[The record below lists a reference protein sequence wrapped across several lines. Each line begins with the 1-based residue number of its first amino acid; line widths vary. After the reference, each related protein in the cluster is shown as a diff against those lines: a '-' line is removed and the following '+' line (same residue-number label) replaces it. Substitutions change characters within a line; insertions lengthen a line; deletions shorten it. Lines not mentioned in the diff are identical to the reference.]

1 MLVFLTLALA
11 GFVLLVFG
19 WIFGHDHDFG
29 HDFSHDFGHDMG
41 HDVDQEGTISIFSL
55 RVLATF
61 VMGFGAAGF
70 VCVWKY
76 KTNNLAA
83 SIAGSG
89 FGFAIATL
97 MYSFMR
103 ILTKQQGTSS
113 FPLSSLVGSEGIMIV
128 AIDPDETGQVGITF
142 KGQYDTYLAVAK
154 SGKAIHKGKSVR
166 VVAVSGNELVVE
178 EN

>member
-83 SIAGSG
+83 SIAGS
-89 FGFAIATL
+89 AEK
-97 MYSFMR
+97 R
-103 ILTKQQGTSS
+103 
-113 FPLSSLVGSEGIMIV
+113 
-128 AIDPDETGQVGITF
+128 
-142 KGQYDTYLAVAK
+142 
-154 SGKAIHKGKSVR
+154 
-166 VVAVSGNELVVE
+166 
-178 EN
+178 